1 MIFLAHA
8 ALLLLDEVDE
18 EEQED
23 EADGG
28 AGTNAGLVNAAD
40 GGGDDGALAA
50 QWRWSI
56 MLRYYIRI
64 FLLYCEINTYA
75 V

>member
-28 AGTNAGLVNAAD
+28 AGTNAGLVNADAAD

-56 MLRYYIRI
+56 MLRYCITEYS
-64 FLLYCEINTYA
+64 F
-75 V
+75 